1 MKLAK
6 TANRSLLSFHTAIL
20 IVAISVAA
28 FGQMGGSPPAERT
41 IAVFGQNIRSSAR
54 DAAAKTSVRANINA
68 PSTMASIDP
77 YLMDQKTEIA
87 MARSAGPNSVSSG
100 AKVLVLARHG
110 YETAVEGK
118 NGFVC
123 LVGRSWDLPKNN
135 RAFWDPK
142 IHGPICPSAPAVRS
156 FLPIYLKKTELAIAG
171 RSNTQIE
178 AAIIDGI
185 ANGELPT
192 PEPGSV
198 SYMLSKQ
205 GYLNASVK
213 GPWLPHVMFFVPE
226 IDPKALGSDLGD
238 DVPLDAHEEKV
249 GRYTTIDVP
258 VSKWSDGTPADSG
271 DHAH

>member
-1 MKLAK
+1 MRSQKL
-6 TANRSLLSFHTAIL
+6 
-20 IVAISVAA
+20 V
-28 FGQMGGSPPAERT
+28 
-41 IAVFGQNIRSSAR
+41 VFGLSSALTFGFLTLWR
-54 DAAAKTSVRANINA
+54 MHSQDNAAPFTL
-68 PSTMASIDP
+68 ASIDP
-77 YLMDQKTEIA
+77 YLMDRDTEIA

-100 AKVLVLARHG
+100 AKVLVLGRRG

-135 RAFWDPK
+135 SAFWDPK
-142 IHGPICPSAPAVRS
+142 IHGPICLSAPAERS

-171 RSNTQIE
+171 RSNIQIE

-185 ANGELPT
+185 SKNELPT

-213 GPWLPHVMFFVPE
+213 GPWLPHVMFFVSE
-226 IDPKALGSDLGD
+226 IDPKVLGSDLGD

-258 VSKWSDGTPADSG
+258 VSQWSDGTPADAELTLFGFRHS
-271 DHAH
+271 H

>member
-1 MKLAK
+1 MRSQKL
-6 TANRSLLSFHTAIL
+6 
-20 IVAISVAA
+20 V
-28 FGQMGGSPPAERT
+28 
-41 IAVFGQNIRSSAR
+41 VFGLSSALTFGFLTVWR
-54 DAAAKTSVRANINA
+54 MHSQDNSA

-77 YLMDQKTEIA
+77 YLMERDSEIA
-87 MARSAGPNSVSSG
+87 MARSAAPQSIAKG
-100 AKVLVLARHG
+100 ATVMVLGRHG
-110 YETAVEGK
+110 YEAAVEGK

-135 RAFWDPK
+135 SAFWDPK
-142 IHGPICPSAPAVRS
+142 IHGPICLSAPAVRS

-171 RSNTQIE
+171 RSNIQIE

-185 ANGELPT
+185 AKNELPT

-213 GPWLPHVMFFVPE
+213 GPWLPHVMFFVSD
-226 IDPKALGSDLGD
+226 IDPTALGSDLGD

-258 VSKWSDGTPADSG
+258 VSQWSDGTPADAELALFGFRHS
-271 DHAH
+271 H